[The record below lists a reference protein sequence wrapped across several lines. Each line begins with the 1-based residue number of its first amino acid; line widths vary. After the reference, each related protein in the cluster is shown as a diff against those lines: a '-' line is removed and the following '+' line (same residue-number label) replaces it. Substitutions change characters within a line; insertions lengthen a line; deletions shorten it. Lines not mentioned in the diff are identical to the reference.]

1 MKDDTSPSSYFLMS
15 KFVILGSVVVV
26 YLASIATSF
35 EVSSPPGGRNTI
47 ISTSRYGGSLSGES
61 SSSTRSSI
69 SNRRRTGSERQQQT
83 SYVSPLQ
90 SRVSFLEQYQQYQEN
105 NHSSLSCS
113 GRITSACLI
122 FPRPSSSHRSN
133 TAYLKNR
140 WSYPPLSSSSL
151 SSTSS
156 SSSSLSSTPQD
167 LESENI
173 DEEPQQE
180 DLGDDNKEEES
191 SSTNNVGY
199 DDLYEFLTRRTGH
212 QAGESERRRK
222 RDRIMEWMPTGTA
235 AGGGSGGD
243 SGNAAAS
250 LIQPIRLEDWKVDE
264 ELIAKQHQ
272 DEAEQQNTSSR
283 TKIKFDE
290 LFSGMPS
297 LNDIISGGD
306 NVDGDGNGDAADII
320 SKKKKSR
327 MTDDDDFSWFEPE
340 RLRIES
346 EYDQIRQET
355 RERIRE
361 QRLLEKESEENGS
374 SSSDSDNIPNNAEGI
389 ADAIVQQE
397 MNQMIASVKLERSKE
412 RLQEYELNRSS
423 DIQSQ
428 DYRGATD
435 DVVNKIL
442 KETAEQQERNDK
454 LKARVDEYEEYEQR
468 LRQQHNKNNKYCTAA
483 TMIPINKRSC
493 QEKIQIWTIGHL
505 NDWRKCF

>member
-1 MKDDTSPSSYFLMS
+1 
-15 KFVILGSVVVV
+15 
-26 YLASIATSF
+26 
-35 EVSSPPGGRNTI
+35 
-47 ISTSRYGGSLSGES
+47 
-61 SSSTRSSI
+61 
-69 SNRRRTGSERQQQT
+69 
-83 SYVSPLQ
+83 
-90 SRVSFLEQYQQYQEN
+90 
-105 NHSSLSCS
+105 
-113 GRITSACLI
+113 
-122 FPRPSSSHRSN
+122 
-133 TAYLKNR
+133 
-140 WSYPPLSSSSL
+140 L

-235 AGGGSGGD
+235 GGGGSGGE
-243 SGNAAAS
+243 SGNAAS
-250 LIQPIRLEDWKVDE
+250 NLIQPIRLEDGKVDE
-264 ELIAKQHQ
+264 ELIAKQQ
-272 DEAEQQNTSSR
+272 QEEAEQQNTSSR